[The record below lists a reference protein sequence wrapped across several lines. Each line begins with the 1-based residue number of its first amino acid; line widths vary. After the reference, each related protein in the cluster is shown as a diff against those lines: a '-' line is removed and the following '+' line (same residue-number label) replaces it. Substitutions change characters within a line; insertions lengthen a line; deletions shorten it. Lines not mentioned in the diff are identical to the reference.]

1 MLDWILYVLTPQVL
15 HGLVWGMV
23 IALIALGLT
32 IVFGLLG
39 VVNFAHG
46 ELYMLGAFS
55 GYTLLFVVHNFWLAL
70 GLSIITVGV
79 IGIIIEVFMFRPLYG
94 RDPIFHLLLTF
105 GLAMILREAARL
117 IWGGNTR
124 QVAVPVEGAINLL
137 GMIYPTYRL
146 VILGTAVVMLIAV
159 LYLVNRTEFGTTI
172 RAASHDAEMSGALG
186 INVVAIY
193 TMIFALGAA
202 LAAVAGVLM
211 SPIYFV
217 YPTMGLDAIL
227 RAFIVVIVGGMGSIF
242 GAVVAAIMIGEVE
255 SLFSLWISPTWAETL
270 VFVFLIV
277 SMIIRPG
284 GLFARTGQREG

>member
-1 MLDWILYVLTPQVL
+1 MFDFVLYVLTPQIL

-46 ELYMLGAFS
+46 ELYMLGAFF
-55 GYTLLFVVHNFWLAL
+55 GYSLLLVIHNFWLVLCLSAVAVAVL
-70 GLSIITVGV
+70 GIM
-79 IGIIIEVFMFRPLYG
+79 IEVFMFRPLYG

-117 IWGGNTR
+117 IWGGNTKS
-124 QVAVPVEGAINLL
+124 VAMPVQGAINLL

-146 VILGTAVVMLIAV
+146 VILGTTILILAAV
-159 LYLVNRTEFGTTI
+159 LYVVNKTELGTVI
-172 RAASHDAEMSGALG
+172 RAASHDKDMSGALG
-186 INVVAIY
+186 INVAKIY
-193 TMIFALGAA
+193 TLVFALGAA

-211 SPIYFV
+211 GPIYFV
-217 YPTMGLDAIL
+217 YPTMGMDAIL
-227 RAFIVVIVGGMGSIF
+227 RAFIVVIVGGMGSVM
-242 GAVVAAIMIGEVE
+242 GAVVAALMIGEVE

-270 VFVFLIV
+270 VFVVLII
-277 SMIIRPG
+277 SMVIRPG
-284 GLFARTGQREG
+284 GLFAKTGQREG